1 MKVKDNGSG
10 IESDTLP
17 YIFERFYRAEQ
28 SRNSS
33 TGGSGLGLAIA
44 KQIVEEHGGEI
55 WAESKL
61 GESTSIFFSLQ
72 KVQEC
77 GE

>member
-1 MKVKDNGSG
+1 MDKEEKKITVTVSSDNNKVVKVIDNGSG

-17 YIFERFYRAEQ
+17 YIFERFIVQNNREI
-28 SRNSS
+28 S

-55 WAESKL
+55 WAES
-61 GESTSIFFSLQ
+61 SW
-72 KVQEC
+72 
-77 GE
+77 